1 MAGQQIP
8 GPEGIATY
16 SLLLIDS
23 GTLART
29 ATPTPGIQIH
39 QALPDSSARDASSAV
54 SPSTSKQQQAFSL
67 VMQFLQDVEDTAL
80 FAAIQNIRTEKRIG
94 FGSPDD
100 KSNAMWDPHEDYITI
115 SNSMAEQINIGGKN
129 PEQDRGMFIVDWAA
143 TIAHELEH
151 RRLGKSAYYS
161 SGIKRANREVQS
173 KDWNRYNVGL
183 NASRVLSFGFYSTL
197 GPWCIVPG
205 LIYTAGTYLTS
216 WAVGTIDEGER
227 SAWQVGLQK
236 RLDWARHEYRC
247 LLELMRTGNALPEK
261 KSLIANRL
269 MAICRSFDTTIN
281 NGLDKDIRDQ
291 VGDLQMKDAAG
302 NKITETSAQGEI
314 EVYLQF
320 AKKWID
326 RESWIKKGGV
336 PLGGTG

>member
-8 GPEGIATY
+8 GPEGVATY

-80 FAAIQNIRTEKRIG
+80 HDAIRNVVTDNRIG
-94 FGSPDD
+94 FGIPEGND
-100 KSNAMWDPHEDYITI
+100 NADWDPDRDYITI
-115 SNSMAEQINIGGKN
+115 NNRMAENINNIGGKN
-129 PEQDRGMFIVDWAA
+129 AEQNRMILIVDLAA

-151 RRLGKSAYYS
+151 RRLGKSAYYK
-161 SGIKRANREVQS
+161 SGIKRINREVQS

-216 WAVGTIDEGER
+216 WAVGTIDQGER

-269 MAICRSFDTTIN
+269 MVICKSFNDIKGGPTE
-281 NGLDKDIRDQ
+281 IRDQ
-291 VGDLQMKDAAG
+291 IGDLQMQDAAG

-336 PLGGTG
+336 PLSGTG

>member
-1 MAGQQIP
+1 MI
-8 GPEGIATY
+8 
-16 SLLLIDS
+16 L
-23 GTLART
+23 
-29 ATPTPGIQIH
+29 
-39 QALPDSSARDASSAV
+39 
-54 SPSTSKQQQAFSL
+54 
-67 VMQFLQDVEDTAL
+67 
-80 FAAIQNIRTEKRIG
+80 
-94 FGSPDD
+94 
-100 KSNAMWDPHEDYITI
+100 
-115 SNSMAEQINIGGKN
+115 
-129 PEQDRGMFIVDWAA
+129 IVDLAA

-151 RRLGKSAYYS
+151 RRLGKSAYYK
-161 SGIKRANREVQS
+161 SGIKRINREVQS

-216 WAVGTIDEGER
+216 WAVGTIDQGER

-269 MAICRSFDTTIN
+269 MVICKSFNDIKGGPTE
-281 NGLDKDIRDQ
+281 IRDQ
-291 VGDLQMKDAAG
+291 IGDLQMQDAAG